1 MNLIKSIHILLV
13 TIMSQNQTLQS
24 HSILSVLAYSDLFD
38 YPLKVE
44 ETRRFL
50 DVPCALSEVADC
62 LSADERVGC
71 RDGYYFLKRRD
82 EIVDIR
88 RERELGS
95 TKPLKRAIF
104 YGRIVGGLPFV
115 RMVAITG
122 SLATRNLSKNA
133 DMDFMLVTRRGRV
146 WTARAFALLVGRIAR
161 LFGDVICP
169 NVIVSESALEWD
181 VKNLYAARE
190 FAQMIPVSGQD
201 VYVRLMQV
209 NVWVRDF
216 FPNFEFDDLP
226 LKGQRTFPALQRLLE
241 FLLSGWLGDLF
252 EAWEMNRKIA
262 RFQKQAGYGL
272 ETQFNAEI
280 CQGNF
285 DHHGAWAMEKYQA
298 RLKEILP
305 QYSEINA

>member
-1 MNLIKSIHILLV
+1 
-13 TIMSQNQTLQS
+13 MSPNRTLRS

-38 YPLKVE
+38 HPLKLE
-44 ETRRFL
+44 EIERFL
-50 DVPCALSEVADC
+50 DAPCSLSEVADC
-62 LSADERVGC
+62 LSTDENVGC
-71 RDGYYFLKRRD
+71 RDGYFFLKGRD
-82 EIVDIR
+82 AIVDIR
-88 RERELGS
+88 REREVVS
-95 TKPLKRAIF
+95 AKPLERAMF
-104 YGRIVGGLPFV
+104 YGRIVGGMPFV

-122 SLATRNLSKNA
+122 SLAMRNLSKNA
-133 DMDFMLVTRRGRV
+133 DMDFMLVASRGRV
-146 WTARAFALLVGRIAR
+146 WTARAFALLVGRLAR
-161 LFGDVICP
+161 LFGDVLCP
-169 NVIVSESALEWD
+169 NVIVAESALEWD

-190 FAQMIPVSGQD
+190 FAQMIPVIGLD
-201 VYVRLMQV
+201 FYGRLMQA

-216 FPNFEFDDLP
+216 FPNFDFGGLS
-226 LKGQRTFPALQRLLE
+226 LKKQRTSFAFQRLLE
-241 FLLSGWLGDLF
+241 FLLSGWLGDFF

>member
-1 MNLIKSIHILLV
+1 
-13 TIMSQNQTLQS
+13 
-24 HSILSVLAYSDLFD
+24 
-38 YPLKVE
+38 
-44 ETRRFL
+44 
-50 DVPCALSEVADC
+50 
-62 LSADERVGC
+62 
-71 RDGYYFLKRRD
+71 
-82 EIVDIR
+82 
-88 RERELGS
+88 
-95 TKPLKRAIF
+95 
-104 YGRIVGGLPFV
+104 
-115 RMVAITG
+115 
-122 SLATRNLSKNA
+122 
-133 DMDFMLVTRRGRV
+133 MDFMLVTRRGRV